1 MLRSSTWGLRWGAVR
16 ILGMEEK
23 MDLTAQF
30 EALQK
35 RTSEA
40 TSAVRAA
47 TTEPREQVWQRIDQA
62 QVDVNVA
69 LTDAKQQAGRAPSKW
84 AQMKADAAAK
94 REDVKSKIDKRADR
108 LDADTAAAEAE
119 WTEGTAADAI
129 DLASWAVENARLAA
143 LDAVEARAYADELA
157 KSGS

>member
-1 MLRSSTWGLRWGAVR
+1 
-16 ILGMEEK
+16 
-23 MDLTAQF
+23 
-30 EALQK
+30 
-35 RTSEA
+35 
-40 TSAVRAA
+40 
-47 TTEPREQVWQRIDQA
+47 
-62 QVDVNVA
+62 
-69 LTDAKQQAGRAPSKW
+69 
-84 AQMKADAAAK
+84 MKADAAAK

-108 LDADTAAAEAE
+108 LDANTAAAEAE

>member
-1 MLRSSTWGLRWGAVR
+1 
-16 ILGMEEK
+16 MEEK

-62 QVDVNVA
+62 QVDVNVT
-69 LTDAKQQAGRAPSKW
+69 LTDAKQQPGQAANRAPSKW
-84 AQMKADAAAK
+84 AQMKTDAAAK

-108 LDADTAAAEAE
+108 LDASTAAAEAE

>member
-1 MLRSSTWGLRWGAVR
+1 
-16 ILGMEEK
+16 MEEK
-23 MDLTAQF
+23 MDLAAQF

-62 QVDVNVA
+62 QVDVNVT
-69 LTDAKQQAGRAPSKW
+69 LTDAKQQPGQAANRAPSKW

-108 LDADTAAAEAE
+108 LDASTAAAEAE
-119 WTEGTAADAI
+119 WTEGAAADAI